1 MPNIQWQWPKLRWV
15 LLLLALVSLTW
26 ADETFLTI
34 HLQGMKVGYVRTAVH
49 EENVGGEVFRRTD
62 STTRFD
68 AKMLGAALGLQIE
81 GSTWNDAKG
90 ATRSMRFQVESGGR
104 SQTIEAT
111 FLGKEIRVAVDNSGN
126 LTTKTLDLPEDA
138 PVTDDAV
145 QALLTSGLS
154 QGSSQS
160 YYVFDP
166 MTVTLVKTTAKLV
179 GPVQAQ
185 VNGVEVQAT
194 LIEVSEPR
202 AVSKVYLSAKG
213 DLIKIEGP
221 MGMLMIPATR
231 EEALAASEGG
241 EFRDLASLSR
251 IVPDKPIPNPSEL
264 RRLRL
269 RISGVDLSRAPGDDH
284 QSLKEEDSSWTVET
298 HPWPFPLESEA
309 TISSAAQFAQKWVRP
324 SMLIPSDD
332 PNLGKLASGIIGQ
345 DSRLSSATLS
355 VVRWVNREMSPNAGI
370 GVLRDAR
377 EVLATKE
384 GVCRD
389 YAILTAALLRAT
401 GIPTRLVSGLVYQDG
416 AFYYHAWCEVFDG
429 KRWFG
434 VDATRPT
441 LLVSPGHIKLSQ
453 GSVEDAYLFT
463 FLDGAKI
470 EVLESLKKRPTM

>member
-1 MPNIQWQWPKLRWV
+1 M
-15 LLLLALVSLTW
+15 
-26 ADETFLTI
+26 
-34 HLQGMKVGYVRTAVH
+34 
-49 EENVGGEVFRRTD
+49 
-62 STTRFD
+62 
-68 AKMLGAALGLQIE
+68 
-81 GSTWNDAKG
+81 
-90 ATRSMRFQVESGGR
+90 
-104 SQTIEAT
+104 
-111 FLGKEIRVAVDNSGN
+111 
-126 LTTKTLDLPEDA
+126 
-138 PVTDDAV
+138 
-145 QALLTSGLS
+145 
-154 QGSSQS
+154 
-160 YYVFDP
+160 
-166 MTVTLVKTTAKLV
+166 
-179 GPVQAQ
+179 
-185 VNGVEVQAT
+185 NGVEVQAT

-377 EVLATKE
+377 KSLRRRRSLPRLRHPHSRAPAGNRDSDTVGQRARVPRRCILLPRMVRGLRRQAVVRSRCHEAHTPSLAGTYQVE
-384 GVCRD
+384 PGLCR
-389 YAILTAALLRAT
+389 R
-401 GIPTRLVSGLVYQDG
+401 
-416 AFYYHAWCEVFDG
+416 C
-429 KRWFG
+429 
-434 VDATRPT
+434 
-441 LLVSPGHIKLSQ
+441 LLVHVFGRC
-453 GSVEDAYLFT
+453 EN
-463 FLDGAKI
+463 
-470 EVLESLKKRPTM
+470 